1 MVDFML
7 DAVEVHMQI
16 NIAHLSNVIMVALG
30 GKFWSTNYFRH
41 KDRMRDNETKIV
53 EDKVVETDKSI
64 VGGDVAV
71 ICRGQH

>member
-1 MVDFML
+1 
-7 DAVEVHMQI
+7 
-16 NIAHLSNVIMVALG
+16 
-30 GKFWSTNYFRH
+30 
-41 KDRMRDNETKIV
+41 MRDNETKIV